1 MPSNWWRA
9 LFLSLLCILS
19 FPQKKTIIFITED
32 IDFSEIY
39 QLNYPAFSFLKEKAS
54 WGLLTRRRRSR
65 LEVIISGISAGNYP
79 LIKTSQVPLGFN
91 VDEEVEGVKAKYLF
105 YTRTGIMPPDNGV
118 VQVAMQAI
126 KMYNE
131 ERQSGATVGLLGSI
145 LRGAGYKTAIVGN
158 SDGLKPRRLAVLVA
172 CDENGIVD
180 IGDVGSDLL
189 KKEPLSV
196 AGKTMDI
203 EKFRLELNRAKNASF
218 IVIDSGEMGRFVQ
231 YEEFLSPQAY
241 EIWRKDCLRRI
252 DELLNEAL
260 RIYEKGDLFVFLSLI
275 GTKKGEP
282 DRLSTIAILNEGQR
296 GKLLVSPST
305 RWKGLVSLQDIAP
318 TVLSFFNLVIP
329 SSMHGK
335 PIESAEGNLQELA
348 NLFLSSTLEG
358 ASQPILLGV
367 FLSLYLIGFF
377 LTIFRITKYPFLFS
391 LLFPSSLLLISLFS
405 PSHLSSYIIIPILLT
420 ISLFFL
426 LWFISLKAKFP
437 LFRSIIIFLTGLII
451 LDALTGGKLSLHSP
465 LNVYSLGGC
474 RFYGIG
480 NEYGGI
486 LIATLPFAIFFLS
499 QREFFLKAG
508 ILFSALCVLL
518 PFWGSNLGVSL
529 SLFLLFLLVSYY
541 REGKRGLFISFTV
554 LLALTIPLSVIALI
568 GGSHIGQ
575 FARLVI
581 KDAYQSFL
589 LLHNKLLL
597 NFSIV
602 SESGWK
608 AGVLVLCG
616 LFLLALLR
624 GIRLEREIADLYPP
638 TFLALFFAFII
649 NDTGAILILLAF
661 LYLLAIFVL
670 EGSMK

>member
-54 WGLLTRRRRSR
+54 WGLLTRRSR